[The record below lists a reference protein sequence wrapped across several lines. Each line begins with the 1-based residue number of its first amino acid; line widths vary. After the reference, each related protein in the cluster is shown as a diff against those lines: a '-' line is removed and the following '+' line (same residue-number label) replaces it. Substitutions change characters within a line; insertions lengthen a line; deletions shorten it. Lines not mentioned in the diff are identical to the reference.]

1 MKKPD
6 AVAALAALAQDSRLD
21 IFRLLVQAGP
31 EGLPAGGE
39 DGVRQREQF
48 TALVLA
54 CRERLERLYA
64 SDLPEAQKHRAK
76 QAEFE
81 RLRRDYRQLRDS
93 QWQGVGRY
101 DGWIESPLNNAKL
114 LPFGLYDRWV
124 PAFVELYRR
133 SAGWTD
139 FHGRV
144 AALAARPP
152 VERQAALAELMA
164 ENSPV
169 AASVE

>member
-1 MKKPD
+1 M
-6 AVAALAALAQDSRLD
+6 
-21 IFRLLVQAGP
+21 
-31 EGLPAGGE
+31 
-39 DGVRQREQF
+39 RQREQF

-124 PAFVELYRR
+124 PAFAELYRR

-152 VERQAALAELMA
+152 VERQAALAELMP